1 MSRLILAAVA
11 AAMACA
17 PAAASAT
24 EKPGSDQACFS
35 LRSLRGHTN
44 DGAHTLYLDVGG
56 RSVYRL
62 ETRGGC
68 LSNGSPSESVVLRS
82 RTPSGQVCGAL
93 DIDLTVHGAR
103 CMVDTVTKLTPE
115 ELAAVPRPLQPQGR
129 LSIEPPPGTAAD
141 SLGQRGAW
149 VVGIHNANGPPR

>member
-1 MSRLILAAVA
+1 MSRLIPAVA
-11 AAMACA
+11 IALACA

-24 EKPGSDQACFS
+24 EKPSSDQACFS
-35 LRSLRGHTN
+35 MRNLRGHTN
-44 DGAHTLYLDVGG
+44 DGVHTLYLDVGG

-68 LSNGSPSESVVLRS
+68 LSTGSPSAPVVLRS
-82 RTPSGQVCGAL
+82 HTPSGQVCGAL

-103 CMVDTVTKLTPE
+103 CMVDAVTKLTPE
-115 ELAAVPRPLQPQGR
+115 ELAAVPRRLQPQGR
-129 LSIEPPPGTAAD
+129 LSIEPPPAATAD
-141 SLGQRGAW
+141 NLGRRGGW

>member
-11 AAMACA
+11 GALVCA
-17 PAAASAT
+17 PAATSAT

-35 LRSLRGHTN
+35 MRSLRGHTN
-44 DGAHTLYLDVGG
+44 DGAHMLYLDVGG

-62 ETRGGC
+62 ETRGDC
-68 LSNGSPSESVVLRS
+68 LSTGSPSERVVLQS
-82 RTPSGQVCGAL
+82 HNPSGQVCGAL

-103 CMVDTVTKLTPE
+103 CIVDAVTRLTPE
-115 ELAAVPRPLQPQGR
+115 ELAAVPRSLQPQGR
-129 LSIEPPPGTAAD
+129 LSMEPPPRAGAA
-141 SLGQRGAW
+141 LGQKGDW